1 MLLKK
6 NLEKRTK
13 YSPFFVEYIL
23 LGDIMLNL
31 IEITIITII
40 SILVSYLLGLFLI
53 PFFKNNKKE
62 QVLNIYLEEMHRG
75 KKDTPTMGGIIFI
88 IPPII
93 IMIILFILKRISIS
107 YNLVIVIFTYLSY
120 SFIGF
125 IDDYLIIRNHN
136 NNGLSESSKL
146 FFQILIALIIF
157 YLFLHAGN
165 EPLLWIHTLNI
176 KINIGW
182 LYGIFILLVLTSSSN
197 SVNLTDGLDGLAGGL
212 SIISLFTFG
221 IIILNTGWLEGY
233 KEITYFIFSIIG
245 SLISFLLFNSNPAK
259 IFMGDTGSLALGS
272 LLGIIAILSRYEIL
286 LIIICFIFVIETLS
300 CVIQRI
306 YYKLTHKRIFPMTPI
321 HHTFEKKIP
330 EREVVRLFWLLGLL
344 FSLIGLI
351 VGVWL

>member
-1 MLLKK
+1 MLTIIK
-6 NLEKRTK
+6 
-13 YSPFFVEYIL
+13 VI
-23 LGDIMLNL
+23 
-31 IEITIITII
+31 IITII
-40 SILVSYLLGLFLI
+40 SILVSYLLGIFII
-53 PFFKNNKKE
+53 PYLKNSKKD

-75 KKDTPTMGGIIFI
+75 KKDTPTMGGIIFV

-93 IMIILFILKRISIS
+93 IMFILYILRKINIS
-107 YNLVIVIFTYLSY
+107 YNLIIVMFTYVSY
-120 SFIGF
+120 SLIGF
-125 IDDYLIIRNHN
+125 IDDYLIIKRHN

-146 FFQILIALIIF
+146 FFQILIATIVF

-182 LYGIFILLVLTSSSN
+182 IYGIFILLVLTSSSN
-197 SVNLTDGLDGLAGGL
+197 AVNLTDGLDGLAGGL
-212 SIISLFTFG
+212 SVISLFTFG

-233 KEITYFIFSIIG
+233 KEIAYFIFSIIG
-245 SLISFLLFNSNPAK
+245 SLISFLMFNSNPAK

-272 LLGIIAILSRYEIL
+272 ILGIISILSRHEIL

-351 VGVWL
+351 IGVWL